1 MCGIQKMK
9 IILGGGA
16 SWESSQQADIGIE
29 CCAMSRDLLGGQSP
43 YRQKEQHVQRHGN
56 R

>member
-1 MCGIQKMK
+1 MWHTENEGY
-9 IILGGGA
+9 LGGA
-16 SWESSQQADIGIE
+16 LWESSQQADTGIE
-29 CCAMSRDLLGGQSP
+29 CWMLSRNLLGGQSP